1 MNKLSLASSCLVA
14 CVVLGLAG
22 CGGGGGGA
30 GGAAETPVPVAGR
43 IAGVAASGVAVCLDA
58 NRNLACD
65 ATEPSARTGS
75 DGAFTLTAP
84 SAASLDTAFV
94 VAELRAADVP
104 ATASTRV
111 PTGNAAFALAAPA
124 ARSVTLDAV
133 STLVA
138 AAMRADTTQSRAQ
151 AEAALKQSL
160 AVADLQTIEGAA
172 WGALHD
178 GSRARIAQ
186 GNVGAAQ
193 ATLDAAPVVSKIIAR
208 YIDKSRGT
216 WLPHVSTKTLNGE
229 AVGAFTPPACAVQ
242 APPLLRIATAASAP
256 IVSREDYVDARLTMA
271 ATTAYPEA
279 IDAATRIRGRGN
291 STWGFDKK
299 PYKLKL
305 DRKAS
310 LLGMPTDTEWAL
322 LAHHADKTLLRNAL
336 AMCLG
341 RTLAMNW
348 TPSARFVELELNG
361 RYDGVYELYE
371 QVKAADA
378 RVAIGTPATSDGDAD
393 AGFLLEIDAR
403 LDADFWFRSGQNVP
417 YAIKSDATAGQ
428 VPTIAGTVNRMEQAL
443 FSTGYTDVRSGYAAH
458 LDVEALVDFYLIN
471 ELLRN
476 TDTFGTSTFVHR
488 TRGGQLTFGPLWDF
502 DIAAGNINYGGNDLP
517 EGWRVREM
525 SPYLKRLLTDPAFAA
540 QLAARWQY
548 LSSRLPAVQQFI
560 DQGAVAL
567 NAAQQRNFQ
576 RWDILDVKLSPNPV
590 ALGSHA
596 AEVAHLKDWL
606 TKRAAWMDAQ
616 LSATR

>member
-1 MNKLSLASSCLVA
+1 MKAVHALATALLTA
-14 CVVLGLAG
+14 GLHG
-22 CGGGGGGA
+22 CGGGGGSA
-30 GGAAETPVPVAGR
+30 PPAEPPPQITLSGR
-43 IAGVAASGVAVCLDA
+43 VAAAQAAGTTVCLDI
-58 NRNLACD
+58 NRNFACD
-65 ATEPSARTGS
+65 ASEASGRTEAGGT
-75 DGAFTLTAP
+75 FTLSVPATT
-84 SAASLDTAFV
+84 SLDTAFI

-104 ATASTRV
+104 TTVATRL
-111 PTGNAAFALAAPA
+111 PTGSSSFVLAAPA
-124 ARSVTLDAV
+124 ARSVTVDA
-133 STLVA
+133 SGTLIA
-138 AAMRADTTQSRAQ
+138 AAMQARPVLTRTQ
-151 AEAALKQSL
+151 AEAELKQSL
-160 AVADLQTIEGAA
+160 AVADLQTVESAA

-178 GSRARIAQ
+178 GSRARLAQ
-186 GNVGAAQ
+186 AGSTATAGQ
-193 ATLDAAPVVSKIIAR
+193 ATLAAAPVVMRILAR
-208 YIDKSRGT
+208 YIDKSRGQ
-216 WLPHVSTKTLNGE
+216 WLSTVSTRTLNGE
-229 AVGAFTPPACAVQ
+229 AIGAFTPPACAVQ

-271 ATTAYPEA
+271 STAVYPET
-279 IDAATRIRGRGN
+279 IDLATRIRGRGN

-305 DRKAS
+305 DKKAA
-310 LLGMPTDTEWAL
+310 LLGMPADTEWAL

-341 RTLAMNW
+341 RTLAMTW
-348 TPSARFVELELNG
+348 TPGARFVELELNG

-378 RVAIGTPATSDGDAD
+378 RVAIGTPATGDSDAD

-403 LDADFWFRSGQNVP
+403 LDADLWFRSARQVP
-417 YAIKSDATAGQ
+417 YAIKSDATASQ
-428 VPTIAGTVNRMEQAL
+428 VPAIAGTIDRMEQAL
-443 FSTGYTDVRSGYAAH
+443 FSAGYADARSGYAAH

-488 TRGGQLTFGPLWDF
+488 TRGGRLTFGPLWDF

-517 EGWRVREM
+517 EGWRVRQM
-525 SPYLKRLLTDPAFAA
+525 SPYLQRLLTDPAFAA
-540 QLAARWQY
+540 HVAARWQY
-548 LSSRLPAVQQFI
+548 LSSRLPEVQQFI

-576 RWDILDVKLSPNPV
+576 RWDILNVRLSPNPV

-596 AEVAHLKDWL
+596 AEVAYLKDWL
-606 TKRAAWMDAQ
+606 TRRAAWMDAQ
-616 LSATR
+616 LVR